1 MTVIGVHDAVSG
13 VQLRSCPAC
22 GRHAW
27 QRDGRRVDR
36 SELLDTLRVV
46 KEPGARRP
54 ARAPAAAAPAV
65 PAVDDETSRREELQR
80 LLARFSV
87 HGTSS

>member
-1 MTVIGVHDAVSG
+1 MTVIGVHDAASA
-13 VQLRSCPAC
+13 VQLRSCPSC

-36 SELLDTLRVV
+36 SELLDTLRVS
-46 KEPGARRP
+46 KPARRP
-54 ARAPAAAAPAV
+54 AAAPA
-65 PAVDDETSRREELQR
+65 PAVQTPSPADEEQVRREELQQ

>member
-1 MTVIGVHDAVSG
+1 MTVIGVHDAASA
-13 VQLRSCPAC
+13 VQLRSCPSC

-27 QRDGRRVDR
+27 QRDGRRVER

-46 KEPGARRP
+46 KPASSKRP
-54 ARAPAAAAPAV
+54 AAPPVAAPA
-65 PAVDDETSRREELQR
+65 PPDAEAARRQELQT

-87 HGTSS
+87 HGTTS